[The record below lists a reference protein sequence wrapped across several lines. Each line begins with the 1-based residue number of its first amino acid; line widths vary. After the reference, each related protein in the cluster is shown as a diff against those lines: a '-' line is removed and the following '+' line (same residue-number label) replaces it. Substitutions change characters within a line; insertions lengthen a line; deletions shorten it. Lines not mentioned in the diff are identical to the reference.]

1 MAECSPSGATPQSK
15 DRRTFPTLYDLL
27 PGYLPMP
34 EFGPANSTLSR
45 YIVRHRAKTGWWAHL
60 DKYIVSLLK
69 AWYGDAANV
78 DNDFGFGWLPRI
90 SGDHSHQG
98 YWLEMADGRMD
109 GLFVMGQNP
118 AVGAP
123 NAALER
129 RALANLEWLVVR
141 DMVEVETATFWKD
154 SPEVRRG
161 ELQPEQVK
169 TEVFFFPAAGHAE
182 KDGTFTNTQR
192 LLQWHEKAIEP
203 PGDCRSD
210 GWFVH
215 ELGKRLKARA
225 ARDTRPWNDGL
236 RALTWD
242 YPTRGPHGEPD
253 TEAVLREINGSLT
266 PQPRLDQPEP
276 RYENVAG
283 FTDLAADGSTACGC
297 WIYAGVLPRP
307 DENRARARAAK
318 DRMATDGA
326 TRGRPIDAS
335 STTARPRGL
344 TDSRGAKPR
353 SSCGGTATPAAGP
366 DSTRRISQ
374 PRKRRRTAPRLTPS
388 EMRRR
393 PATSRSS
400 CMTTGWRGSGRRRA

>member
-1 MAECSPSGATPQSK
+1 MRHPRDRFLEIADRYTACSGPDRTATICYAVGLTQHSVGAQIVRSAAILQLLLGNIGRPGGGVLALRGHASIQGST
-15 DRRTFPTLYDLL
+15 DIPTLYDLL

-34 EFGPANSTLSR
+34 EFGAANSTLGR

-69 AWYGDAANV
+69 AWYGDAASV

-161 ELQPEQVK
+161 ELRPEQIK

-182 KDGTFTNTQR
+182 KDGSSPTPSGCCSGTR
-192 LLQWHEKAIEP
+192 RRSSRRAIADP
-203 PGDCRSD
+203 TVGSSTSLASD
-210 GWFVH
+210 S
-215 ELGKRLKARA
+215 KRVRP
-225 ARDTRPWNDGL
+225 RDTRPCNDGL

-253 TEAVLREINGSLT
+253 AEAVLREINGYRTSRAAHSPMPT
-266 PQPRLDQPEP
+266 TRPEP
-276 RYENVAG
+276 RYENVTG

-297 WIYAGVLPRP
+297 WIYAGVFPRP
-307 DENRARARAAK
+307 DENRARARAA
-318 DRMATDGA
+318 T
-326 TRGRPIDAS
+326 
-335 STTARPRGL
+335 
-344 TDSRGAKPR
+344 
-353 SSCGGTATPAAGP
+353 GP
-366 DSTRRISQ
+366 
-374 PRKRRRTAPRLTPS
+374 
-388 EMRRR
+388 
-393 PATSRSS
+393 
-400 CMTTGWRGSGRRRA
+400 